1 MRKKV
6 ARRGRRV
13 SVSAE
18 SGEDADA
25 DFVPPKIPKSE
36 AQSERIAA
44 VVRKVFLF
52 QGLSTTELN
61 TIIGAMS
68 EKTVGK
74 GVELIKQGG
83 VGDFFYVVDK
93 GAFDVFVKGV
103 NNDKPVFDYH
113 EGGSFG
119 ELALMYNAPR
129 AATVT
134 ATEESVVW
142 CVDRKTF
149 RKVVIKSRIERSE
162 KYCSFLKK
170 VKIFANLT
178 DEELSQL
185 ADGLMPC
192 DFADGEVVIKQ
203 GDDDRDVF
211 KFYLVVE
218 GEASVT
224 ITRGNKEVVVA
235 RVKVTDY
242 FGEKAL
248 IEHQPRAATV
258 TASGA
263 LQLASMDYQTFE
275 RLMGPLKKVMA
286 RREYKSFEKAVEE
299 GAESKRK

>member
-1 MRKKV
+1 MLGFTRGRESPWPLGPVEAFNLAIPFIVPLLLLFCSSSRLVANMGLCSSSETYDTGNGETSMTAEEESVMRKKV

-119 ELALMYNAPR
+119 ELA
-129 AATVT
+129 V
-134 ATEESVVW
+134 S
-142 CVDRKTF
+142 
-149 RKVVIKSRIERSE
+149 
-162 KYCSFLKK
+162 KK
-170 VKIFANLT
+170 PNL
-178 DEELSQL
+178 
-185 ADGLMPC
+185 
-192 DFADGEVVIKQ
+192 
-203 GDDDRDVF
+203 
-211 KFYLVVE
+211 
-218 GEASVT
+218 
-224 ITRGNKEVVVA
+224 
-235 RVKVTDY
+235 
-242 FGEKAL
+242 
-248 IEHQPRAATV
+248 
-258 TASGA
+258 
-263 LQLASMDYQTFE
+263 
-275 RLMGPLKKVMA
+275 
-286 RREYKSFEKAVEE
+286 RREEFHASI
-299 GAESKRK
+299 